1 MAVADRTHDILRAAC
16 RVIAERGCDGMRM
29 GDVARAAGVSSAL
42 VHYYFDT
49 RSELLRRAFL
59 YADEQV
65 DAFIQSAVARAAR
78 RRASGSRRRC
88 SPTSSTTRR
97 SSRAGA
103 SGPRCCGPRSTS
115 PRCGRTS
122 RSPIARGSTE
132 VAEHVRACAGPPVD
146 DAASAARLCA
156 LVDGLAQQALL
167 GGIGRARARA
177 LVRQAIAAELQA

>member
-65 DAFIQSAVARAAR
+65 DVFVQSAVGACETPRERLDAAVLSYLVDDEAVEQSWRIWSEMLRAALYEPALR
-78 RRASGSRRRC
+78 PDVEESY
-88 SPTSSTTRR
+88 R
-97 SSRAGA
+97 SWADEIADHVHACGGA
-103 SGPRCCGPRSTS
+103 DGG
-115 PRCGRTS
+115 
-122 RSPIARGSTE
+122 
-132 VAEHVRACAGPPVD
+132 
-146 DAASAARLCA
+146 ASAARLCA

-177 LVRQAIAAELQA
+177 LVRQAITAELRT

>member
-65 DAFIQSAVARAAR
+65 DAFVHGAVA
-78 RRASGSRRRC
+78 GC
-88 SPTSSTTRR
+88 DT
-97 SSRAGA
+97 
-103 SGPRCCGPRSTS
+103 PRERLETAVLSYL
-115 PRCGRTS
+115 
-122 RSPIARGSTE
+122 
-132 VAEHVRACAGPPVD
+132 VD
-146 DAASAARLCA
+146 DAAVEQSWRIWSEMLRAALYEPSLRPDVEQSYRSWVEEVAGHVRDSAQASVDDEAIALRLCA

-177 LVRQAIAAELQA
+177 LVRHAIESELQP

>member
-65 DAFIQSAVARAAR
+65 DVFVQSAVGGCETPRERLDAAVLSYLVDDEAVEQSWRIWSEMLRAALYEPALR
-78 RRASGSRRRC
+78 PDVEESY
-88 SPTSSTTRR
+88 R
-97 SSRAGA
+97 SWADE
-103 SGPRCCGPRSTS
+103 
-115 PRCGRTS
+115 
-122 RSPIARGSTE
+122 I
-132 VAEHVRACAGPPVD
+132 AEHVRACGGADG
-146 DAASAARLCA
+146 AASAARLCA
-156 LVDGLAQQALL
+156 LVDGRAQQALL

-177 LVRQAIAAELQA
+177 LVRQAITAELRS

>member
-59 YADEQV
+59 FADDQV
-65 DAFIQSAVARAAR
+65 DVFVHAAVARCETPREQLETAVLSYLADDDAVEQSWRIWSEMLRAALYETALR
-78 RRASGSRRRC
+78 PDVEKSY
-88 SPTSSTTRR
+88 R
-97 SSRAGA
+97 SWVD
-103 SGPRCCGPRSTS
+103 
-115 PRCGRTS
+115 
-122 RSPIARGSTE
+122 E
-132 VAEHVRACAGPPVD
+132 VAAHVRACAGGALD
-146 DAASAARLCA
+146 DEAIALRLCA

-167 GGIGRARARA
+167 GGVGRARARA
-177 LVRQAIAAELQA
+177 LVRHAIESELRP